1 MTYKMNSN
9 IAIDVIEYT
18 FDRLPK
24 KNKLEVIQRLRKK
37 TAGVALKD
45 IFKKIDARRKKLAIK
60 ITTKDILKEIAAV
73 RREMHARR
81 R

>member
-24 KNKLEVIQRLRKK
+24 KNKLEVIQRLREK
-37 TAGVALKD
+37 TTGITLKD
-45 IFKKIDARRKKLAIK
+45 IFKKIDTRRKKLGIK

-73 RREMHARR
+73 RQEMYARR
-81 R
+81 S

>member
-1 MTYKMNSN
+1 MTYKINSN

-37 TAGVALKD
+37 TAGVTLKD